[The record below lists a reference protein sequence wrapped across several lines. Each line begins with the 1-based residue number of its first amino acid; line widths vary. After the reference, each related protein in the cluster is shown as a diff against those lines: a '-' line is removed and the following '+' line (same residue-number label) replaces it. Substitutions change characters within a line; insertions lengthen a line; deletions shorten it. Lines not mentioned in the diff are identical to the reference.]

1 MTAPIRPRAREDL
14 ATVELDGEVV
24 IYDEASGDLHHLNPT
39 ATLVF
44 SMCDGTAT
52 IAELAAD
59 IGEVFDVPTSDVER
73 QVRSLLR
80 QLRRQRLLEATPP
93 SGDHA
98 ARNGN
103 GQVAARG

>member
-44 SMCDGTAT
+44 SLCDGTAT
-52 IAELAAD
+52 VAELSRD
-59 IGEVFDVPTSDVER
+59 IGEVFEVPTEEVER

-80 QLRRQRLLEATPP
+80 SFRTQRLLVSAT
-93 SGDHA
+93 A
-98 ARNGN
+98 NGN
-103 GQVAARG
+103 GEGARPRKAGARG

>member
-44 SMCDGTAT
+44 SMCDGNAT

-59 IGEVFDVPTSDVER
+59 IGEVFGMSTDDVER
-73 QVRSLLR
+73 QIRSLLR
-80 QLRRQRLLEATPP
+80 QLRRQRLIEAGAPTDE
-93 SGDHA
+93 S
-98 ARNGN
+98 ARPRKRK
-103 GQVAARG
+103 VASRG